1 MKKEERVIAICGKC
15 KNPIRKAFI
24 LRHLNRENYC
34 LNCKLIVSGI
44 NPDDLKPISK
54 ERFDNLLKLVA
65 NSPPLKYKELKE
77 RLKKER
83 EKKHQE
89 HLKVKR
95 NTRSRKTSK

>member
-1 MKKEERVIAICGKC
+1 MKKEERVIVICGKC
-15 KNPIRKAFI
+15 KNPIKKAFI
-24 LRHLNRENYC
+24 LRHLNREIYC
-34 LNCKLIVSGI
+34 LNCKLVVSGI
-44 NPDDLKPISK
+44 DPNDLRPMSK

-89 HLKVKR
+89 QLKNKQ
-95 NTRSRKTSK
+95 NNKSKKSF